1 MPNYNGSPIPDKE
14 FSVNSDGSKS
24 DSFDINENQVID
36 EANESEH
43 EAMEAHEQNV
53 VEFLKELNDDESVLQ
68 PGLKTIESQQ
78 ARTLYK
84 GKTLRD
90 YDFPQD
96 KRLSQGR
103 LNSQGKAKFGAETTT
118 NFKQERKEI
127 FMAINDAERAT
138 PEPKIA
144 LMSGGGPRLA
154 SSGKKRIKKNFHA
167 T

>member
-14 FSVNSDGSKS
+14 FSVSSDGSKS

-78 ARTLYK
+78 ARTLNK
-84 GKTLRD
+84 GKSLRD
-90 YDFPQD
+90 YDFP
-96 KRLSQGR
+96 
-103 LNSQGKAKFGAETTT
+103 
-118 NFKQERKEI
+118 
-127 FMAINDAERAT
+127 
-138 PEPKIA
+138 
-144 LMSGGGPRLA
+144 
-154 SSGKKRIKKNFHA
+154 
-167 T
+167 